1 MGVIQWIISQL
12 QGAGGICFVKAGFV
26 GVGAVMK
33 HYPDMSKK
41 GESSENPQALPVP
54 GSAGLRRDVTVWG
67 SFMWGYADV
76 GADIYAALGLVIAA
90 TQGGAVA
97 AFALAGIVYIM
108 IGLAYT
114 ELAAAYPVAGGGQ
127 YFALRGL
134 GDFWGF
140 VAGSALLLDYTID
153 IALFTVASA
162 GYVNFFFPALRT
174 ITLTLGPFR
183 EVAIVWCLEAV
194 LIVIFL
200 IWLNIRGMR
209 ESSLVNE
216 ILGAVDII
224 SESSIIIFGF
234 LFAWKPELLVSQWQ
248 WQVQHW
254 NWRQF
259 MYGSSLAIISFV
271 GLESISQAAQETRR
285 PATIVPRTSIAL
297 IFTVFIFAISFSTL
311 SLGILPW
318 QAFVG
323 REGDPVAMLVHN
335 IPYIGFLAGPFAAML
350 GATILL
356 ISANSGVMSASR
368 LTFSMS
374 KFHFISPWFDVV
386 HPKYRTPTRTITI
399 FSAIGI
405 GQILLA
411 FLFGQDTAME
421 ILGNMYA
428 FGATLGYS
436 LVFIALIRLRFTDP
450 YTPRPYKMPLNFKV
464 RHRQREI
471 DVPVLGFIG
480 TAGVLFVL
488 TEVVLT
494 HTIGRIAG
502 PCWVLLCFIY
512 YVWYRKKIGLPVFRT
527 TKRDWET
534 EQKAVLQSAE
544 EFELLEHYRLALAER
559 DKLMKK
565 QPHPEALK
573 GKDRRV

>member
-1 MGVIQWIISQL
+1 
-12 QGAGGICFVKAGFV
+12 
-26 GVGAVMK
+26 
-33 HYPDMSKK
+33 
-41 GESSENPQALPVP
+41 
-54 GSAGLRRDVTVWG
+54 
-67 SFMWGYADV
+67 MWGYADV

-134 GDFWGF
+134 GDFCGF

-162 GYVNFFFPALRT
+162 GYINFFFPFLKT
-174 ITLTLGPFR
+174 FTVNIGPFHN
-183 EVAIVWCLEAV
+183 VAIIWCIESV
-194 LIVIFL
+194 LMTL
-200 IWLNIRGMR
+200 ILIYLNIRGMR
-209 ESSLVNE
+209 ESSMVNE
-216 ILGAVDII
+216 VLGAIDII
-224 SESSIIIFGF
+224 SESGVIIFGF
-234 LFAWKPELLVSQWQ
+234 IFAWQPDLLASQWQ

-254 NWRQF
+254 DWKQF

-285 PATIVPRTSIAL
+285 PATIVPRTSISL

-318 QAFVG
+318 KEFVG
-323 REGDPVAMLVHN
+323 HEGDPIAMLVN
-335 IPYIGFLAGPFAAML
+335 RIPYIGMVAGPFTAFL
-350 GATILL
+350 GATILF

-374 KFHFISPWFDVV
+374 QFHFISPWFDKV
-386 HPKYRTPTRTITI
+386 HSKYRTPVRTIVI
-399 FSAIGI
+399 FSVVGI
-405 GQILLA
+405 LQIILA
-411 FLFGQDTAME
+411 FLFGQDAAME

-436 LVFIALIRLRFTDP
+436 LVFMALIRLRFTDP
-450 YTPRPYKMPLNFKV
+450 YSPRPYKMPFNLKIQ
-464 RHRQREI
+464 RHGRVI
-471 DVPVLGFIG
+471 DLPILGFIG

-488 TEVVLT
+488 AEVVIT
-494 HTIGRIAG
+494 HEIGRIAG
-502 PCWVLLCFIY
+502 PVWVILCFLY
-512 YVWYRKKIGLPVFRT
+512 YAWYRKKMKLPIFRNI
-527 TKRDWET
+527 KRDWEAD
-534 EQKAVLQSAE
+534 QKAVLLSAE
-544 EFELLEHYRLALAER
+544 EYELLERYKLALAER
-559 DKLMKK
+559 DQL
-565 QPHPEALK
+565 LK
-573 GKDRRV
+573 RQAGENGRQKEQKP

>member
-1 MGVIQWIISQL
+1 MEGQIENWP
-12 QGAGGICFVKAGFV
+12 ADKAL
-26 GVGAVMK
+26 A
-33 HYPDMSKK
+33 
-41 GESSENPQALPVP
+41 APVP
-54 GSAGLRRDVTVWG
+54 EAAGLRRDVTVWG

-97 AFALAGIVYIM
+97 AFALAGIVYVM

-127 YFALRGL
+127 YFSLRGL

-153 IALFTVASA
+153 IALFAVASA

-174 ITLTLGPFR
+174 ITVSFGPFR
-183 EVAIVWCLEAV
+183 EVSVVWGSEAI

-209 ESSLVNE
+209 ESSLFNE

-234 LFAWKPELLVSQWQ
+234 IFAWNPELLAGQWQ
-248 WQVQHW
+248 WQLQHW
-254 NWRQF
+254 DWKQF

-285 PATIVPRTSIAL
+285 PATIVPRTSIVL

-318 QAFVG
+318 NAFVG
-323 REGDPVAMLVHN
+323 REGDPVAMLVHH
-335 IPYIGFLAGPFAAML
+335 IPYIGIVAGPFVAIL

-356 ISANSGVMSASR
+356 ISTNSGVMSASR

-374 KFHFISPWFDVV
+374 QFHFISPWFDVV
-386 HPKYRTPTRTITI
+386 HPKFHTPARAIAT
-399 FSAIGI
+399 FSGIGI
-405 GQILLA
+405 VQIILA
-411 FLFGQDTAME
+411 FLFGQNAAME

-428 FGATLGYS
+428 FGATLGYT
-436 LVFIALIRLRFTDP
+436 LVFISLIHLRFTDP
-450 YTPRPYKMPLNFKV
+450 YSPRPYKMPLNIGVQYRGRKV
-464 RHRQREI
+464 
-471 DVPVLGFIG
+471 DFPVLGVIG

-488 TEVVLT
+488 TEVVIT

-502 PCWVLLCFIY
+502 PAWVVLCFLY
-512 YVWYRKKIGLPVFRT
+512 YAWYRRKVKLPVFRT
-527 TKRDWET
+527 IKRDWEA
-534 EQKAVLQSAE
+534 EQKAVLKSAE

-559 DKLMKK
+559 DKLLKK
-565 QPHPEALK
+565 QSHPGNLK
-573 GKDRRV
+573 EMGRGA